1 MHKLKILII
10 FLSLILSLRFYL
22 FFNNQKEYENGQA
35 ISFEAT
41 LLSEPQYLGDLQK
54 FSVSLPEGQTVYIT
68 ASAHPEYKYADRIL
82 ITGNL
87 TKRVLNSKIIYSLNF
102 PKIEAKITSKS
113 IILAVTSFI
122 RQSVT
127 ETFNKNLSSDLSSLL
142 LGIVFG
148 IKTPMSKEFTNQL
161 RLSGVFHVIAASGMN
176 VTMVA
181 GFLSAM
187 FSLFLRRQIAL
198 FFSIFGVLFYAF
210 LAGMQPSIMRA
221 SLMGILVFS
230 GQILGKQTMAGY
242 SLFLVAFFMLFISP
256 NLIFDVGFQ
265 LSFSATFGL
274 LYIRPILGKINKIGV
289 LAKKFPPLEDL
300 LITSSAQIA
309 TLPIL
314 LATFNTYSAWSI
326 VVNAL
331 VLWTVPPLMILGA
344 LASVLGMVIPSL
356 GSIFVYLCFPF
367 LLYFQKTV
375 LFFSSLPGALKVENL
390 PFSLVL
396 GYYLLLL
403 AVVVYSIK
411 VNND

>member
-10 FLSLILSLRFYL
+10 LLFLILSLRFYI
-22 FFNNQKEYENGQA
+22 FFNSQKEYENGQQ
-35 ISFEAT
+35 ISFETT
-41 LLSEPQYLGDLQK
+41 LFSEPQFLGDLQK
-54 FSVSLPEGQTVYIT
+54 LSVNLPEGQTVYVV
-68 ASAHPEYKYADRIL
+68 ASAYPEYKYADRVL

-87 TKRVLNSKIIYSLNF
+87 TKRVLNSKIIYSMNF
-102 PKIEAKITSKS
+102 PKIEAKITSKP
-113 IILAVTSFI
+113 IILAITSFI

-127 ETFNKNLSSDLSSLL
+127 ETFNKNLPADLSSLL

-181 GFLSAM
+181 GFLSAI

-242 SLFLVAFFMLFISP
+242 SLFLVAFMMLFISP

-265 LSFSATFGL
+265 LSFLATFGL
-274 LYIRPILGKINKIGV
+274 LYIRPIFGKINKIRAI
-289 LAKKFPPLEDL
+289 AKKFPPLEDL

-314 LATFNTYSAWSI
+314 LVTFNTYSAWSI
-326 VVNAL
+326 IVNAL
-331 VLWTVPPLMILGA
+331 VLWTIPPLMILGA
-344 LASVLGMVIPSL
+344 LAAVLGMVTPSL

-411 VNND
+411 VKND